1 MKPVSRAYEKLLYGL
16 EHWEL
21 KAWLK
26 DKVCADFGSSTGGF
40 VQAILEQQPKKIYS
54 IETSKN
60 RLHFSLKEDEKVIV
74 MDKTNALYVSL
85 PEPCDFI
92 SIDVGWTPQRL
103 VIPNAIKNLKPSS
116 ESKIV
121 SLVKPH
127 YESGSSLVGDEDIPE
142 ILEKVKQE
150 VSEYVNV
157 IDIIESPLTGK
168 RAGNKEF
175 LMLCNGF
182 DQSQNIPV

>member
-16 EHWEL
+16 DYWKL
-21 KAWLK
+21 RDWLN

-40 VQAILEQQPKKIYS
+40 VQAILEQSPKKVYS

-60 RLHFSLKEDEKVIV
+60 RLHFALKDDSRVIV
-74 MDKTNALYVSL
+74 LDRTNALYVEL
-85 PEPCDFI
+85 DEKCDFI
-92 SIDVGWTPQRL
+92 SIDVGWTKQKL
-103 VIPNAIKNLKPSS
+103 IIPNAIKNIKPSS
-116 ESKIV
+116 ESKII

-150 VSEYVNV
+150 ISEYVNV
-157 IDIIESPLTGK
+157 IDIIESPLIGK

-175 LMLCNGF
+175 LMLCEF
-182 DQSQNIPV
+182 KR